1 MDLASLLGQYGVSP
15 QQLARLQSETS
26 KLKAR
31 ILVEGWGIRVELAG
45 PAEER
50 VASAVVSSIAQS
62 LANSL
67 YMLYGIRSEVF
78 R

>member
-1 MDLASLLGQYGVSP
+1 MDLASLLGQYGVTP

-26 KLKAR
+26 RLKAR
-31 ILVEGWGIRVELAG
+31 ILVESRGIRVELEGQAD
-45 PAEER
+45 ER
-50 VASAVVSSIAQS
+50 VASAVVHSIAQS

>member
-26 KLKAR
+26 KLNAR
-31 ILVEGWGIRVELAG
+31 ILVEGRGIRVELAG
-45 PAEER
+45 PVEER
-50 VASAVVSSIAQS
+50 VASAVVHSIAQS

>member
-15 QQLARLQSETS
+15 QQLAQLQSETS
-26 KLKAR
+26 KLNAR
-31 ILVEGWGIRVELAG
+31 ILVESRGIRVEFVG
-45 PAEER
+45 PVEEK

>member
-1 MDLASLLGQYGVSP
+1 MDLASLLGQYGLSQ
-15 QQLARLQSETS
+15 QQLAQLQSETS
-26 KLKAR
+26 KLRAR
-31 ILVEGWGIRVELAG
+31 ILVESRGIRVEFAG
-45 PAEER
+45 QVEEK
-50 VASAVVSSIAQS
+50 VASAVVHSIAQS

>member
-31 ILVEGWGIRVELAG
+31 ILVEGRGIRVELAG
-45 PAEER
+45 PAEEG
-50 VASAVVSSIAQS
+50 VVSAVVSSIAQS